1 MCYEMHYVDVGLV
14 TKHHAIVVILFCIK
28 TKKKKNEVLT
38 TLIPLSTVLSYPF
51 SLMTREKQVCFEDF

>member
-28 TKKKKNEVLT
+28 TKKKK
-38 TLIPLSTVLSYPF
+38 
-51 SLMTREKQVCFEDF
+51 K